1 MVNFLL
7 APIKTSSWVLIAV
20 VGVFLIAILT
30 AFIVYEVKKKKKDVM
45 VKGGVRYTLSDKT
58 EDKKGEINVSYAV
71 KDKLL
76 LLNREYNV
84 SKIKGKMRIKPGV
97 YTVLSADENTDSF
110 NLRIDESIKSFDH
123 SSRVVLAEGQKVSP
137 TTINVIL
144 R

>member
-1 MVNFLL
+1 MMNLL
-7 APIKTSSWVLIAV
+7 LEPLKTSTWVIIAV
-20 VGVFLIAILT
+20 AGVVLLGILI
-30 AFIVYEVKKKKKDVM
+30 AFIVYEVKKKKRDVKI
-45 VKGGVRYTLSDKT
+45 KGGVRYTLSDKT
-58 EDKKGEINVSYAV
+58 SDKKGAVNVSYDV

-76 LLNREYNV
+76 LLNKNYKV
-84 SKIKGKMRIKPGV
+84 SKIRGKMRIKPGV